1 VPVARPTGHEAP
13 SVVRESG
20 KSRIRFPVA
29 AKMALVRQPRTAAR
43 RVPLRRP
50 EERCSLGEGLFQ
62 SLNTR
67 AFMTA
72 VAVAAPEIVALE
84 HTFLA
89 GFRAALRVA
98 AGLAA
103 VGIFAALV
111 RGDEGRPPDQLV
123 TGAE

>member
-1 VPVARPTGHEAP
+1 
-13 SVVRESG
+13 VVRESG

-98 AGLAA
+98 ALVSPPSASSPPWSA
-103 VGIFAALV
+103 VTRDALLINSSP
-111 RGDEGRPPDQLV
+111 GPSE
-123 TGAE
+123 